1 MIWSGRRDSNP
12 RPQPWQGCALPLSY
26 ARAPAIRLSKRVR
39 AAVQEGLRLHS
50 DEPDADHTPPRR
62 HGAGLHISP
71 VRNIYAPTD
80 DQNGRNTMDMLIG
93 QKTGAQKKPGQRTPA
108 QNPPRGGPGGIA
120 GVASDEMIVDGTE
133 KTFMQDVIEASR
145 STPVL
150 VDFWATWCGPCKQL
164 TPALEKVTRAAG
176 GRIKLVKIDID
187 ANRALVQ
194 QLAQIG
200 LPLQSVPT
208 VAAFWQGQVADLFQ
222 GALPES
228 EIKRFVESLLKLAG
242 GVMPAADLLAEARVA
257 MEAERFE
264 EAGGLF
270 SALLQDD
277 PENPAAWAGLIR
289 VLMAL
294 GQEDQARDALEQIP
308 PAITDHAEIN
318 GARSALLLAEEGR
331 RASSQLGEFERRL
344 AANADDHQARYDL
357 AAALNAGGRRAEAA
371 EALLHIIKQDRAWN
385 DDAARLQ
392 LLKLF
397 EAWGLT
403 DPATLAARRKLS
415 ALLFR

>member
-1 MIWSGRRDSNP
+1 
-12 RPQPWQGCALPLSY
+12 
-26 ARAPAIRLSKRVR
+26 
-39 AAVQEGLRLHS
+39 
-50 DEPDADHTPPRR
+50 
-62 HGAGLHISP
+62 
-71 VRNIYAPTD
+71 
-80 DQNGRNTMDMLIG
+80 MDMLIG
-93 QKTGAQKKPGQRTPA
+93 QKTGAQKRPGKAAPA
-108 QNPPRGGPGGIA
+108 SPPGRGAASGA
-120 GVASDEMIVDGTE
+120 GAAPEQTIIDGTQQ
-133 KTFMQDVIEASR
+133 TFMQDVIEASR
-145 STPVL
+145 SVPVL

-208 VAAFWQGQVADLFQ
+208 VAAFWQGQIADLFQ
-222 GALPES
+222 GALPEG
-228 EIKRFVESLLKLAG
+228 EVKRFVESLLKLAG
-242 GVMPAADLLAEARVA
+242 GAMPAADLLAEAKAA
-257 MEAERFE
+257 MEAAQFE

-270 SALLQDD
+270 SALLQEE

-294 GQEDQARDALEQIP
+294 GQEDQAREALEQIP
-308 PAITDHAEIN
+308 PAIAEHAEIS

-344 AANADDHQARYDL
+344 AADPHDHQARYDL
-357 AAALNAGGRRAEAA
+357 AAALNASDRRAEAA
-371 EALLHIIKQDRAWN
+371 DALLHIVRHDRAWN

-403 DPATLAARRKLS
+403 DPATLSARRKLS
-415 ALLFR
+415 ALLFS